1 MLRFFRSSGST
12 VSVVIIL
19 IGGLTWLHALSGY
32 EPPYSGKYG
41 AFLFFEIA
49 GWLTDTPVLSVCFG
63 LILLLTVATLLI
75 FANNRLRLI
84 DKISYLPALCY
95 VLLVGGV
102 TELHRFNPV
111 VIATILLIAAF
122 VLLVG
127 SFKSERLS
135 YNFFTVSALI
145 SAATF
150 FYQYM
155 YIYMLVVW
163 FAILFWRP
171 GYWREWVFSLLGFAF
186 PLFLAFSWFFLMD
199 DDYARMGVFLREI
212 FSIQRIT
219 VSLSVA
225 AIVFSTASLLMV
237 IITFGHL
244 MRYLG
249 LKKVIVRNGYYIL
262 ILMAVITV
270 VPTILLPD
278 TFPFVWYLLAF
289 PMSFVLSNY
298 LATVKPVRWGT
309 IVLSLLFIG
318 VAVVQAIF
326 LFAG

>member
-1 MLRFFRSSGST
+1 MLRFFRSSGSI
-12 VSVVIIL
+12 VFVVIIL
-19 IGGLTWLHALSGY
+19 TGGVTWLHALSGY
-32 EPPYSGKYG
+32 EPTHSGQYG

-49 GWLTDTPVLSVCFG
+49 GWLTGMPVLSVWCG
-63 LILLLTVATLLI
+63 LVLLLTVAMLLI

-102 TELHRFNPV
+102 TELHRFNPAL
-111 VIATILLIAAF
+111 IATILLIAAF

-145 SAATF
+145 STATF

-155 YIYMLVVW
+155 YMYMLVVW
-163 FAILFWRP
+163 LSILLWRP
-171 GYWREWVFSLLGFAF
+171 GYWREWVFSILGFAF
-186 PLFLAFSWFFLMD
+186 PLFLAFSWFFLMA
-199 DDYARMGVFLREI
+199 DDYARMGVFLSEI
-212 FSIQRIT
+212 FTFQRIT
-219 VSLSVA
+219 ISLSVTT
-225 AIVFSTASLLMV
+225 IVFSTASLLMV

-249 LKKVIVRNGYYIL
+249 SKKVIVRNGYYIL
-262 ILMAVITV
+262 ILMAVITIV
-270 VPTILLPD
+270 LTILLPD
-278 TFPFVWYLLAF
+278 TFPFAWYLLAF
-289 PMSFVLSNY
+289 PMSFILSNY
-298 LATVKPVRWGT
+298 LATVKSARWGT
-309 IVLSLLFIG
+309 IVLSLLFTG
-318 VAVVQAIF
+318 VAVVQIIF